1 MNPEEIIQNI
11 EKAYNDAIANLSL
24 LDNERKKIIAQYI
37 KDLEN
42 KKIEQIKQELY
53 SINHNANNS

>member
-11 EKAYNDAIANLSL
+11 EKAYNDAITNLSL

-37 KDLEN
+37 KDLER

-53 SINHNANNS
+53 SINHNTNNS

>member
-11 EKAYNDAIANLSL
+11 EKVYNDAIANLSL

>member
-11 EKAYNDAIANLSL
+11 EKAYNDAITNLSL
-24 LDNERKKIIAQYI
+24 LDNER
-37 KDLEN
+37 

-53 SINHNANNS
+53 SINYNTNNS

>member
-24 LDNERKKIIAQYI
+24 LDNERKKIITQYI
-37 KDLEN
+37 KDLER

-53 SINHNANNS
+53 SNNS

>member
-53 SINHNANNS
+53 SITHNTNN